1 MSTQEERMLEL
12 ACDRAL
18 VGLTPD
24 GQAEL
29 EAFLGAKFDGRAL
42 DLEIAAAAVQL
53 SQFITLEALPAPV
66 AARALASASSFFAAH
81 GATALMPEAD
91 AAPAARSLS
100 RGPMPPAV
108 GSVRPA
114 AGSVPP
120 PGVVA
125 LRPSVAATVAM
136 PPQPTQPALQAPQPI
151 PIKSR
156 DRLRFAGWIAAAAC
170 LALAI
175 AGWSLRTGP
184 IATNAVP
191 SASPNAAPPVE
202 ARAALLARAG
212 DVVRA
217 DWTEATDPT
226 GHGVSGDVVWSNA
239 EQKGYM
245 RFKGLAANDRDATAY
260 QLWIF
265 DAKQDEKFP
274 VDGGVFDVDTA
285 TGDVIVPISAKLRV
299 QKPTLFAVTIE
310 KPGGVV
316 VSKRDRLV
324 VTASVAG

>member
-1 MSTQEERMLEL
+1 MTTNEERMLEL

-42 DLEIAAAAVQL
+42 DLEIAAAAIQL
-53 SQFITLEALPAPV
+53 SQFISLEAPPARV
-66 AARALASASSFFAAH
+66 AERALASAGSFFAAH
-81 GATALMPEAD
+81 GATALMPENE
-91 AAPAARSLS
+91 APRPRSLS

-108 GSVRPA
+108 GSVRPPP
-114 AGSVPP
+114 GSVPP
-120 PGVVA
+120 PNLVP
-125 LRPSVAATVAM
+125 LRAPAATVAM
-136 PPQPTQPALQAPQPI
+136 APEPPRPAQSQPLPQPI
-151 PIKSR
+151 PLPTR
-156 DRLRFAGWIAAAAC
+156 DRFRFLGWIAAAAC

-175 AGWSLRTGP
+175 GTYAFRTGP
-184 IATNAVP
+184 IAGNGVP
-191 SASPNAAPPVE
+191 SATPSAESPIDG
-202 ARAALLARAG
+202 RAALLARAG

-217 DWTEATDPT
+217 NWSEATDPT

-245 RFKGLAANDRDATAY
+245 RFHGLAANDRAATAY

-274 VDGGVFDVDTA
+274 VDGGVFDVDA
-285 TGDVIVPISAKLRV
+285 STGDVIVPITAKLKI